1 MQLLGATLASMQ
13 IAHAELPVSQ
23 DVAESSQDAG
33 QEWAACDA
41 PEVWQAFS
49 QLLKNEGSTE
59 APVWQSRLQVQGMH
73 CSACAGI
80 VERALLAVPGVQA
93 AQINAMSARV
103 LVTWNPAITQPSRWI
118 TAVSAAGYAML
129 PIQGD
134 DALTKA
140 KRDSRTML
148 WRWLVAGFCMMQVMM
163 YAWPN
168 YSALPGE
175 MDSLSDSLLR
185 WASWL
190 LTLPVLLF
198 SSQPFFAAA
207 GHALGQR
214 RITMDVPVAL
224 GIALTFLVSTVAVW
238 QPQGPWGSE
247 LYLDSLT
254 MLVFFLLTGRW
265 IEARLRVNI
274 ASDLEAASAQLPLAV
289 QRIDAQGGV
298 HTVPIH
304 SVGVGD
310 VVLVRKGESF
320 AVDGCIVQGAT
331 TADESLLTG
340 ESQAVAKQL
349 GDGVVAGSVNVQA
362 TVHIRAT
369 QVGQDTRFAQIAQLM
384 AHSESDKPL
393 VVQLA
398 DRVAQPFL
406 WIVLTL
412 ATGALLFWWPQDPHR
427 AVLSAIAVL
436 IVTCPCALALAAPA
450 AFLSSASALARAG
463 VIVRKLSAIERM
475 SQVTSMLFDKTGTL
489 TLAGMKVSGVRWAD
503 RAELKQGAKQG
514 LQLVSQMTE
523 GSLHPVSQTLHA
535 YAKQF
540 LPSDIT
546 PVALTVEE
554 VAGAGLLA
562 RDSLGHTWRLGSAQ
576 WSGLADSEQSKQV
589 HLTDAQGWLARF
601 ELQEHVRPDAAKALD
616 TIRHALSKKAGRVE
630 IASGD
635 QPAAVRAVAHALLL
649 PPSHAH
655 AQCQAQD
662 KLALLQGMRQ
672 RGQIVAMMGDGI
684 NDAPVLAAAD
694 VSIAPAQGA
703 SMAMV
708 KSDFIL
714 TAQSLW
720 PVAQIQP
727 HALRTMRIVR
737 QNLYWALA
745 YNMVCVPL
753 AWMGWLAPWM
763 AGLGM
768 ALSSILVLLNA
779 LRLRKIS

>member
-1 MQLLGATLASMQ
+1 MLGATLATMQ
-13 IAHAELPVSQ
+13 TAHAELPLPR
-23 DVAESSQDAG
+23 DAPEAIRNAG

-41 PEVWQAFS
+41 PQAWQTFS
-49 QLLKNEGSTE
+49 ELLKSEGSTNSP
-59 APVWQSRLQVQGMH
+59 AWQSRLQVQGMH

-80 VERALLAVPGVQA
+80 VQRALLAVPGVQA
-93 AQINAMSARV
+93 AQINAMSARA
-103 LVTWNPAITQPSRWI
+103 LVTWNPAITEPSRWI
-118 TAVSAAGYAML
+118 AAASAAGYTML
-129 PIQGD
+129 PIQGGD
-134 DALTKA
+134 TLVQAR
-140 KRDSRTML
+140 RDSRTML

-175 MDSLSDSLLR
+175 MDGLSDSLLR

-207 GHALGQR
+207 WHALKQR

-274 ASDLEAASAQLPLAV
+274 ASDLEAASAQLPLVV
-289 QRIDAQGGV
+289 QRIDAQGCAQA
-298 HTVPIH
+298 VPIH
-304 SVGVGD
+304 GVVVGD
-310 VVLVRKGESF
+310 VVLVRMGESF
-320 AVDGCIVQGAT
+320 AVDGCIVQGT
-331 TADESLLTG
+331 TAADESLITG
-340 ESQAVAKQL
+340 ESQPVPKQL
-349 GDGVVAGSVNVQA
+349 GDAVVAGSVNVQSA
-362 TVHIRAT
+362 VHIRAM
-369 QVGQDTRFAQIAQLM
+369 QVGQDTRFAQMAQLM
-384 AHSESDKPL
+384 AQSESDKPQ

-406 WIVLTL
+406 WVVLAL
-412 ATGALLFWWPQDPHR
+412 AAGALLFWWPQDPHR

-450 AFLSSASALARAG
+450 AFLSSASALARSG

-489 TLAGMKVSGVRWAD
+489 TLAGMKVSGVYWAA
-503 RAELKQGAKQG
+503 RMQALAGW
-514 LQLVSQMTE
+514 QLVSQMTA
-523 GSLHPVSQTLHA
+523 GSLHPISQTLHA
-535 YAKQF
+535 HANQF
-540 LPSDIT
+540 LPSVFS
-546 PVALTVEE
+546 PVAWTIEE

-562 RDSLGHTWRLGSAQ
+562 RDSQGQLWRLGSAQ
-576 WSGLADSEQSKQV
+576 WCGLTDSGQSKQV
-589 HLTDAQGWLARF
+589 HWVDAQGWLASF
-601 ELQEHVRPDAAKALD
+601 ELQEHLRPDAAKAMNA
-616 TIRHALSKKAGRVE
+616 IRHALSKRVGRVE

-635 QPAAVRAVAHALLL
+635 QPAAVSAVAHALQL
-649 PPSHAH
+649 PPSHTH

-672 RGQIVAMMGDGI
+672 RRQVVAMMGDGI

-753 AWMGWLAPWM
+753 AWMGWLVPWM

-768 ALSSILVLLNA
+768 ALSSLMVLLNA